1 MENLRMGKEEKLKT
15 CLIQSV
21 IEYVRAH
28 HKEDID
34 KAYTY
39 FWDENQP
46 DEFMGGTALE
56 LGFLNFED
64 WLVFDYK
71 VNPEKETFID
81 IYARNTGSLNE
92 EEVNLLWKIKSS
104 FLSMYEVSSMSRDK
118 KMVLKDLLLGGEV
131 PLRDKALMRGL
142 KQGDIFAT
150 RLLDLDGRHVMS
162 CCVYPYSASE
172 KETVLTDINKLFARY
187 IKNENPDGTM
197 VSFLKDYGDAF
208 NLLWMNYIL
217 DPLSR
222 KS

>member
-1 MENLRMGKEEKLKT
+1 MGKEEKLKT
-15 CLIQSV
+15 CLIQSI
-21 IEYVRAH
+21 IEYVRAR

-71 VNPEKETFID
+71 VNTERETFID
-81 IYARNTGSLNE
+81 IYTRTAEGLTE
-92 EEVNLLWKIKSS
+92 EEKNLLGRIKGSY
-104 FLSMYEVSSMSRDK
+104 LSLYEVSSVSRDK
-118 KMVLKDLLLGGEV
+118 KIVLKDLLLGDEFS
-131 PLRDKALMRGL
+131 LRDKALTRGL
-142 KQGDIFAT
+142 KQDDIFAT
-150 RLLDLDGRHVMS
+150 RLLDLDGKRVMS
-162 CCVYPYSASE
+162 CCVYPYSAGE
-172 KETVLTDINKLFARY
+172 KKTVLADVQKLFGRY
-187 IKNENPDGTM
+187 IKNENPGGTM
-197 VSFLKDYGDAF
+197 DSFLKDYGDAF